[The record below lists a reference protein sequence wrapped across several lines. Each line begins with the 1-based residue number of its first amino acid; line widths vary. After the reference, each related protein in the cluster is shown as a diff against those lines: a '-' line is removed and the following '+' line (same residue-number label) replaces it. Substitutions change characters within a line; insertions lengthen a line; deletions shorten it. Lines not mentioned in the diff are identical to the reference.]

1 MQLTKAKQQNTF
13 DALKGDL
20 HLKNKFQSPKLVKVV
35 VTCGVGSQKDKNK
48 VKVIEDRLQRITGQK
63 VSPRGA
69 KKSIASFKVREG
81 DTVGYQITLRG
92 ARMFDFLDKLIHV
105 ALPRTRDFRGI
116 DPKAIDEMG
125 NITMGIKESTIFPEC
140 QNEDLKDVFS
150 LALTI
155 ATTATDKKGAELFFR
170 HIGLPLKK

>member
-1 MQLTKAKQQNTF
+1 MQLTKAKQQNAF

-20 HLKNKFQSPKLVKVV
+20 HLTNKLQSPKLVKVV
-35 VTCGVGSQKDKNK
+35 VTCGVGSLKDKNK

-69 KKSIASFKVREG
+69 KKSIASFKVRQG
-81 DTVGYQITLRG
+81 DTVGFQITLRG
-92 ARMFDFLDKLIHV
+92 ARMYDFLDKLIHV

-125 NITMGIKESTIFPEC
+125 NISMGIKESTIFPEC

-155 ATTATDKKGAELFFR
+155 GTTATDKKGAELFLR